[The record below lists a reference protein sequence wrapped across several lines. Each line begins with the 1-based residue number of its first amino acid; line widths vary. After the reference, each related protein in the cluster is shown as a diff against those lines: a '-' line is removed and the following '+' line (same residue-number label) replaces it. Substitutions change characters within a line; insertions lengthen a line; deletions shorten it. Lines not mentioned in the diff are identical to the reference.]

1 MLGVKAKVIKAFY
14 DMQDPKETVYQVGD
28 MFEGAEK
35 RVKELEERGFVK
47 AEEPKKRVTRKKV
60 SDD

>member
-47 AEEPKKRVTRKKV
+47 AEELKKRVTRKKV

>member
-14 DMQDPKETVYQVGD
+14 DMQDPKETVYQVGE

-35 RVKELEERGFVK
+35 RVKELEGRGFVK

>member
-1 MLGVKAKVIKAFY
+1 MLGVKAKVIRAFY

-35 RVKELEERGFVK
+35 RVKELEGRGFVK